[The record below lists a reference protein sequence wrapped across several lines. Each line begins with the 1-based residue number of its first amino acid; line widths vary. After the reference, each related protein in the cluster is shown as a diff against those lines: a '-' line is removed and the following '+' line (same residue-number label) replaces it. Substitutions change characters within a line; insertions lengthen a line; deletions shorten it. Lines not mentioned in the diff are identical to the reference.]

1 MLLSDKPPTTNGRL
15 ECSRALLGETSRYRA
30 PKNSPYQ
37 MAVAPAAVMDSIVI
51 LDDDEEEESPQPS
64 SSTSSKPSANHRTPP
79 KIQQPTPT
87 HITQS
92 PFATV
97 KKESHVLKAENQK
110 LFTEFVEYCSAHT
123 QDCPEVMTFLHAKH
137 SKASPNFLASVE
149 FRNTLGRC
157 LTRAQARRTKT
168 FVYINEL
175 CTVLKQHSDKRRQ
188 TVVKVEPTAGEK
200 KEMKEEREEEAQTEE
215 LPSTSGQQEVK
226 NEEEEEKEKK
236 TKKASRRQI
245 AYLENLLKMYND
257 EIRRLQEKELSVS
270 ELEEEDSSYIQEHK
284 LKRKMMKIYD
294 KLCELKGCSSLTGRV
309 IEQRIQYKG
318 TRYPEVNRKIERF
331 INSPEAQL
339 NPPDYTDILQHI
351 RRANERHGLNLSKK
365 QLTQI
370 AQDAFRETGNRLQE
384 RRHLDMVYNFGSHL
398 TDLYKPTTDPALL
411 DPTLARKLRS
421 NREVALS
428 SLEQVISKY
437 ALKQDDTEEEE
448 RSKRIERERQKKE
461 GQSSVLEATTADDNP
476 LKKGEDGEEQAEEE
490 EEEDDEDDESSD
502 PDIEEEIQASKS
514 QAGPGDEDE
523 DEEEEDNEVEAAN
536 ESENEVD
543 GGSDGDQ
550 DGGEEEE
557 NAEVDEDSVISGI
570 SPISQGDTPRISSLV
585 DESPTDSPSQSEA
598 MEVDKGN
605 ESSNTNLTKEEDIVS
620 SNHVSA
626 VSVSTSVETKDS
638 SASPMAA
645 NQVSLPPSPVLI
657 LTNEDSCTIITE
669 TRSANCSPRPPSPI
683 DTSRGR
689 KRKRKEEMKSR
700 KSYNGVLRHH
710 NGSDRDLPLD
720 MDVVTSSPLQ
730 ADSTRADTP
739 TQEMVTSSQSTP
751 PPKKN
756 KVNVATQCDP
766 DEVIVLSDSE

>member
-1 MLLSDKPPTTNGRL
+1 MAHLADVALKHHFFFSAKIKTRRYTGRTQ
-15 ECSRALLGETSRYRA
+15 SQA
-30 PKNSPYQ
+30 KNSPYL
-37 MAVAPAAVMDSIVI
+37 MAVASAAVMDSIVI
-51 LDDDEEEESPQPS
+51 LDDDEEEERPQPS

-79 KIQQPTPT
+79 KIQQPAPT

-200 KEMKEEREEEAQTEE
+200 KEMKEEAPTEE
-215 LPSTSGQQEVK
+215 LPSTSGQQEEK
-226 NEEEEEKEKK
+226 NDEEEEEEERK

-257 EIRRLQEKELSVS
+257 EIRRLQEKELSVN

-331 INSPEAQL
+331 INGPEAQL

-398 TDLYKPTTDPALL
+398 TDLYKPATDPALL
-411 DPTLARKLRS
+411 DPTLARKLRT

-437 ALKQDDTEEEE
+437 ALKQDDTEQEE
-448 RSKRIERERQKKE
+448 RAKRIERERQKKE
-461 GQSSVLEATTADDNP
+461 GQSSALEATTADDNP
-476 LKKGEDGEEQAEEE
+476 LKKGEEGEEQVEEE
-490 EEEDDEDDESSD
+490 EDDDEDDESSD

-514 QAGPGDEDE
+514 QAGPED
-523 DEEEEDNEVEAAN
+523 DEEEDNEVEAAN
-536 ESENEVD
+536 ESENGVD
-543 GGSDGDQ
+543 GGSDRDQ
-550 DGGEEEE
+550 DGGEDEG
-557 NAEVDEDSVISGI
+557 NAEVDKDSVMSGI
-570 SPISQGDTPRISSLV
+570 SLISRVDTPRISSLV

-605 ESSNTNLTKEEDIVS
+605 ESSNTNLTKEDIVS

-626 VSVSTSVETKDS
+626 VSISTGVETKDS

-657 LTNEDSCTIITE
+657 STNEDSCTVITE
-669 TRSANCSPRPPSPI
+669 TRSANCSPRPPSPK
-683 DTSRGR
+683 DTCRGK
-689 KRKRKEEMKSR
+689 KRKRKEEVKSR

-710 NGSDRDLPLD
+710 NGSGRDLPLD

-730 ADSTRADTP
+730 ADSTRADSP

-766 DEVIVLSDSE
+766 DEVIILSDSE

>member
-1 MLLSDKPPTTNGRL
+1 MLLSDNQPTTNGRL
-15 ECSRALLGETSRYRA
+15 ECSRAPRGEKFRYQA
-30 PKNSPYQ
+30 PKNSPFL
-37 MAVAPAAVMDSIVI
+37 MAVASAAVMDSIVI
-51 LDDDEEEESPQPS
+51 LDDDDEEEERPQPS
-64 SSTSSKPSANHRTPP
+64 SSTSSKLSANHRTPP
-79 KIQQPTPT
+79 KIQQPAPT

-92 PFATV
+92 PFATA

-110 LFTEFVEYCSAHT
+110 LFTE
-123 QDCPEVMTFLHAKH
+123 DCPEVMTFLHAKH
-137 SKASPNFLASVE
+137 SKASPDFLASVE

-188 TVVKVEPTAGEK
+188 TVLKVKPTAGEK
-200 KEMKEEREEEAQTEE
+200 KAMEEEAPKEE
-215 LPSTSGQQEVK
+215 LPSTSGQQE
-226 NEEEEEKEKK
+226 EEEEEKEKK
-236 TKKASRRQI
+236 MKKASRRQI

-257 EIRRLQEKELSVS
+257 EIRRLQEKELS
-270 ELEEEDSSYIQEHK
+270 
-284 LKRKMMKIYD
+284 MMKIYD

-309 IEQRIQYKG
+309 IEQRIQYNG

-351 RRANERHGLNLSKK
+351 RRANERHGLNLSRK

-398 TDLYKPTTDPALL
+398 TDLYKPATDPALL

-461 GQSSVLEATTADDNP
+461 GQSSELEATTADDNP
-476 LKKGEDGEEQAEEE
+476 LKKGEDGEEQA

-514 QAGPGDEDE
+514 QAGP
-523 DEEEEDNEVEAAN
+523 
-536 ESENEVD
+536 
-543 GGSDGDQ
+543 DQ

-557 NAEVDEDSVISGI
+557 NAEEDKDSVMRGT
-570 SPISQGDTPRISSLV
+570 SPVSRGDTPRISSLV

-605 ESSNTNLTKEEDIVS
+605 ESSNTNLTKENIVS

-657 LTNEDSCTIITE
+657 STNEDSCTVIIE
-669 TRSANCSPRPPSPI
+669 TRSANCSPRPPSPKI
-683 DTSRGR
+683 SRSR
-689 KRKRKEEMKSR
+689 KRKRKEEVDSR
-700 KSYNGVLRHH
+700 KTHNGGLRHH
-710 NGSDRDLPLD
+710 NGR
-720 MDVVTSSPLQ
+720 SPLQ

>member
-1 MLLSDKPPTTNGRL
+1 MLLSDNQPTTNGRL
-15 ECSRALLGETSRYRA
+15 ECSRALRGETFRYQA
-30 PKNSPYQ
+30 AKNSPYL
-37 MAVAPAAVMDSIVI
+37 MAVASAAVMDSIVI
-51 LDDDEEEESPQPS
+51 LDDDDEEEERPQPS
-64 SSTSSKPSANHRTPP
+64 SSTSYKPSANHRTPP
-79 KIQQPTPT
+79 KIQQPAPT

-110 LFTEFVEYCSAHT
+110 LFTEFVEYCSTHT

-157 LTRAQARRTKT
+157 LTRAQASRTKT

-200 KEMKEEREEEAQTEE
+200 YEMKEKREEEAQTEE
-215 LPSTSGQQEVK
+215 LPSTSGQQEEK
-226 NEEEEEKEKK
+226 NEEEEEKK

-257 EIRRLQEKELSVS
+257 EIRRLQEKELSVN

-398 TDLYKPTTDPALL
+398 TDLYKPATDPALL

-448 RSKRIERERQKKE
+448 RTKRIERERQKKE
-461 GQSSVLEATTADDNP
+461 GQSSALEATTADDNP
-476 LKKGEDGEEQAEEE
+476 LKKGEDGEGEEQAE

-514 QAGPGDEDE
+514 QAGPED
-523 DEEEEDNEVEAAN
+523 DEEEDNEVEAAN
-536 ESENEVD
+536 KSENEVD

-550 DGGEEEE
+550 DGGEEDE
-557 NAEVDEDSVISGI
+557 NAEVDKDSVMSGI

-605 ESSNTNLTKEEDIVS
+605 ESSNTNLTKEDIVS

-626 VSVSTSVETKDS
+626 VSISTSVEMKDS

-657 LTNEDSCTIITE
+657 STNEDSCTVITE
-669 TRSANCSPRPPSPI
+669 TRSANCSPRPPSPK

-689 KRKRKEEMKSR
+689 KRKRKEEVKSR

-720 MDVVTSSPLQ
+720 MDAVTSSPLQ

>member
-1 MLLSDKPPTTNGRL
+1 MLLSDNQPTTNGRL
-15 ECSRALLGETSRYRA
+15 ECSRALRGETFRYQA
-30 PKNSPYQ
+30 AKNSPYL
-37 MAVAPAAVMDSIVI
+37 MAVASAAVMDSIVI
-51 LDDDEEEESPQPS
+51 LDDDDEEEERPQPS
-64 SSTSSKPSANHRTPP
+64 SSTSYKPSANHRTPP
-79 KIQQPTPT
+79 KIQQPAPT

-110 LFTEFVEYCSAHT
+110 LFTE
-123 QDCPEVMTFLHAKH
+123 
-137 SKASPNFLASVE
+137 
-149 FRNTLGRC
+149 
-157 LTRAQARRTKT
+157 
-168 FVYINEL
+168 
-175 CTVLKQHSDKRRQ
+175 
-188 TVVKVEPTAGEK
+188 
-200 KEMKEEREEEAQTEE
+200 
-215 LPSTSGQQEVK
+215 
-226 NEEEEEKEKK
+226 
-236 TKKASRRQI
+236 I

-257 EIRRLQEKELSVS
+257 EIRRLQEKELSVN

-398 TDLYKPTTDPALL
+398 TDLYKPATDPALL

-448 RSKRIERERQKKE
+448 RTKRIERERQKKE
-461 GQSSVLEATTADDNP
+461 GQSSALEATTADDNP
-476 LKKGEDGEEQAEEE
+476 LKKGEDGEGEEQAE

-514 QAGPGDEDE
+514 QAGPED
-523 DEEEEDNEVEAAN
+523 DEEEDNEVEAAN
-536 ESENEVD
+536 KSENEVD

-550 DGGEEEE
+550 DGGEEDE
-557 NAEVDEDSVISGI
+557 NAEVDKDSVMSGI

-605 ESSNTNLTKEEDIVS
+605 ESSNTNLTKEDIVS

-626 VSVSTSVETKDS
+626 VSISTSVEMKDS

-657 LTNEDSCTIITE
+657 STNEDSCTVITE
-669 TRSANCSPRPPSPI
+669 TRSANCSPRPPSPK

-689 KRKRKEEMKSR
+689 KRKRKEEVKSR

-720 MDVVTSSPLQ
+720 MDAVTSSPLQ

>member
-1 MLLSDKPPTTNGRL
+1 
-15 ECSRALLGETSRYRA
+15 
-30 PKNSPYQ
+30 
-37 MAVAPAAVMDSIVI
+37 MAVASAAVMDSIVI
-51 LDDDEEEESPQPS
+51 LDDDDEEEERPQPS
-64 SSTSSKPSANHRTPP
+64 SSTSSKLSANHRTPP
-79 KIQQPTPT
+79 KIQQPAPT

-92 PFATV
+92 PFATA

-137 SKASPNFLASVE
+137 SKASPDFLASVE

-188 TVVKVEPTAGEK
+188 TVLKVKPTAGEK
-200 KEMKEEREEEAQTEE
+200 KAMEEEAPKEE
-215 LPSTSGQQEVK
+215 LPSTSGQQE
-226 NEEEEEKEKK
+226 EEEEEKEKK
-236 TKKASRRQI
+236 MKKASRRQI

-257 EIRRLQEKELSVS
+257 EIRRLQEKELSVN

-309 IEQRIQYKG
+309 IEQRIQYNG

-351 RRANERHGLNLSKK
+351 RRANERHGLNLSRK

-398 TDLYKPTTDPALL
+398 TDLYKPATDPALL

-461 GQSSVLEATTADDNP
+461 GQSSELEATTADDNP
-476 LKKGEDGEEQAEEE
+476 LKKGEDGEEQA

-514 QAGPGDEDE
+514 QAGPEDDDDDDDDD
-523 DEEEEDNEVEAAN
+523 DEEEEDNNEVEAAN

-557 NAEVDEDSVISGI
+557 NAEEDKDSVMRGT
-570 SPISQGDTPRISSLV
+570 SPVSRGDTPRISSLV
-585 DESPTDSPSQSEA
+585 NESPTDSPSQSEA

-605 ESSNTNLTKEEDIVS
+605 ESSNTNLTKENIVS

-657 LTNEDSCTIITE
+657 STNEDSCTVIIE
-669 TRSANCSPRPPSPI
+669 TRSANCSPRPPSPKI
-683 DTSRGR
+683 SRSR
-689 KRKRKEEMKSR
+689 KRKRKEEVDSR
-700 KSYNGVLRHH
+700 KTHNGGLRHH
-710 NGSDRDLPLD
+710 NGR
-720 MDVVTSSPLQ
+720 SPLQ